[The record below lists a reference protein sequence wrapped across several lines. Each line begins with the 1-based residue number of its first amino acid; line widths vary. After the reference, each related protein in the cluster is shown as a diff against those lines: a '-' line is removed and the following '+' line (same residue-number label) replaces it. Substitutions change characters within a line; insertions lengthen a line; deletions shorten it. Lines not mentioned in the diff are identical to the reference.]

1 MHDIN
6 INDSNNNVNI
16 AKKRIRELDLA
27 RGYSILFVIAT
38 HVDLFKGIVFKTLF
52 YNFAVP
58 FFFFASAFS
67 LTLKYGTKEKINLK
81 EFYKN
86 RFHYYLI
93 AYFIYAF
100 IIHFIQNL
108 QDFHYS
114 FNAFIVYYLT
124 NTLLG
129 NVQTIWFLYVLFYF
143 YLIYPFFLK
152 FLGRKRD
159 STVLLFLGVL
169 ILIITVI
176 YSNPYL
182 FGLLCRS
189 IILNEFSVD
198 NYTIP
203 INITKCFL
211 ILFMIPFFLLGYLFA
226 RNYVKIK
233 NFISKKKIFYITT
246 IAYFIFVLF
255 LFINQD
261 FIEAN
266 FYHLDSASTYYSWVN
281 LFYSLFTIIFLL
293 TFFIK
298 FNKSRFFYF
307 NGKHSANLFL
317 LQRPVILILRPF
329 NIGNYFTVYF
339 FCLLLI
345 FTEKKITKFFKTK
358 ITLTSALPD
367 TFTSS

>member
-1 MHDIN
+1 MQDIN
-6 INDSNNNVNI
+6 INYNNKNVNI

-38 HVDLFKGIVFKTLF
+38 HVDLFKGIIFKTLF

-67 LTLKYGTKEKINLK
+67 LTLKYSTKDKIDLK
-81 EFYKN
+81 EFYKS
-86 RFHYYLI
+86 RFHYYLL

-100 IIHFIQNL
+100 IILFLGNL
-108 QDFHYS
+108 QDYHYS
-114 FNAFIVYYLT
+114 FNVFIVYYLT
-124 NTLLG
+124 NSLLG

-143 YLIYPFFLK
+143 YLIFPFFLK
-152 FLGRKRD
+152 FLIKKKD
-159 STVLLFLGVL
+159 SIVLIFLTL
-169 ILIITVI
+169 SILIITVI

-182 FGLLCRS
+182 FDLFCRTLIITEVS
-189 IILNEFSVD
+189 IN
-198 NYTIP
+198 NYMIP

-211 ILFMIPFFLLGYLFA
+211 ILFMIPFFLLGYIFGK
-226 RNYVKIK
+226 NYVKIK
-233 NFISKKKIFYITT
+233 NFMSQKKIFYVTT
-246 IAYFIFVLF
+246 ITYFFFVLF

-261 FIEAN
+261 FIEYN
-266 FYHLDSASTYYSWVN
+266 FYNLDSASTYYSWVN
-281 LFYSLFTIIFLL
+281 LYYSLFTIIFLL

-317 LQRPVILILRPF
+317 LQRPVILILHPF
-329 NIGNYFTVYF
+329 KIGNYFTVYF

-345 FTEKKITKFFKTK
+345 YIGRGIIKFFKTK
-358 ITLTSALPD
+358 INLHSTLQD
-367 TFTSS
+367 TFTPS